1 MEWMVNAKPRSL
13 YPWER
18 DPVPIV
24 EEDVWAP
31 GPIVHYKDQSVM
43 LCGEMLLR
51 ISSGT
56 PKQSVWTELRGVNI
70 NPDSTLAL
78 AFKKVE

>member
-18 DPVPIV
+18 DPIPIV

-31 GPIVHYKDQSVM
+31 GPSVHFKDQSVI
-43 LCGEMLLR
+43 LCGELLLWK
-51 ISSGT
+51 SSGT
-56 PKQSVWTELRGVNI
+56 PKQSV
-70 NPDSTLAL
+70 
-78 AFKKVE
+78 